1 MDANGRK
8 NPLKQHGFKE
18 GCFVNGP
25 LKPSEMCFRQK
36 EDGIKSCER
45 AHVNGLEHLEYRL
58 SALSSI
64 ESSTSMLFTDKNNWV
79 ISPPLFCAKP
89 PVAQAFEK

>member
-1 MDANGRK
+1 MDANGCK
-8 NPLKQHGFKE
+8 NPLKQHSFNE
-18 GCFVNGP
+18 VCFVNGP
-25 LKPSEMCFRQK
+25 LKPSLMRFRPK
-36 EDGIKSCER
+36 EECTVSYER
-45 AHVNGLEHLEYRL
+45 AQINGLEHLEYRL